1 MEVLPVFL
9 RIVLA
14 VALAVGTQVALPQPT
29 EATWMGC
36 TWTSKTKP
44 PPSIRVLKVGSGKIV
59 KVDFRKYVY
68 QVVAGEWGSP
78 RLMFELQK
86 AGAVASKQYGWYKTL
101 RPRSYNG
108 RCYHVTNTTTD
119 QLYRPSRH
127 TVTARHR
134 RAVDQTWGTTVWKDS
149 KFVFTWYRLGNKVG
163 CAKDVKGHRLFER
176 SAQQCAKAG
185 WGHRRILRVYYDA
198 TLR

>member
-1 MEVLPVFL
+1 VLL

-14 VALAVGTQVALPQPT
+14 IALSVSVHVALPET
-29 EATWMGC
+29 AEASWNGC
-36 TWTSKTKP
+36 AWTSRTKP
-44 PPSIRVLKVGSGKIV
+44 PPTIRVLKVKTGRIV

-86 AGAVASKQYGWYKTL
+86 AGAVASKQFGWYKTL

-108 RCYHVTNTTTD
+108 RCYHVKDNTTD
-119 QLYRPSRH
+119 QLYKPGRH
-127 TVTARHR
+127 EVTNRHR
-134 RAVDQTWGTTVWKDS
+134 RAVDQTWGTTVWKDG
-149 KFVFTWYRLGNKVG
+149 KFVFTWYRLGEKVG

-176 SAQQCAKAG
+176 SAQQCAKLG
-185 WGHRRILRVYYDA
+185 WSHRRILRVYYAA